1 MAIRKVWAS
10 RVKNVTAEQFVGQ
23 KGTIFFNEPTGAL
36 RISDGVTPGGN
47 PLTLV
52 ASDFQFQFGDFLA
65 TTETESPFGASLSSA
80 NEDQD
85 INIVSNGTGAINVIG
100 EFNVYKADGDVPGA
114 LAVDPVFSVDEQGD
128 ISASTLDIT
137 NTGDLGLAAPL
148 NVSIN
153 AAGLTKT
160 PTIVTGSV
168 AQFTGRDNRSA
179 ILVIDNYGIDPSD
192 NSTGGQVVFRTGRG
206 TNASTTAVQNND
218 RLGLVTAAGWASNGY
233 GGLGVGGLRIL
244 ANENFTATARGSKLE
259 LFAIANGT
267 LVPTTVATVDVANG
281 ITATKFTGP
290 LTGTA
295 TTATNLAAASSILAG
310 RLVINPTNI
319 IKNTASIQTFTLSGL
334 TTNHKILLQ
343 VGTSLTYGLTIS
355 AAWPSAANTLSIE
368 FQNISNADIDLGN
381 INIDYFAWV

>member
-343 VGTSLTYGLTIS
+343 VSTSLTYGLTIS